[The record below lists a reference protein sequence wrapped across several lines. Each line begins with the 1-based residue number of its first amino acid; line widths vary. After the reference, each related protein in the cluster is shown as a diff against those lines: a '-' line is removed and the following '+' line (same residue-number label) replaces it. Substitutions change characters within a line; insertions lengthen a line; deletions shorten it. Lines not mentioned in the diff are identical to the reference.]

1 MKEFKM
7 NIIVSFVIFLAVI
20 LILVFISINNKEEIL
35 KLNDIK
41 VEQKSMQNIK
51 QSEGVKITVL
61 KEGNGEVVKSGDIVS
76 VNYTGRLITGT
87 VFDSNIDPE
96 FGHVDPLIF
105 VIGEGRVIEGWEIGI
120 VGMKTGEKRVL
131 EIAPEFAYG
140 ENEIGP
146 IPSNST
152 LIFEVE
158 LLKIGQ

>member
-1 MKEFKM
+1 
-7 NIIVSFVIFLAVI
+7 
-20 LILVFISINNKEEIL
+20 
-35 KLNDIK
+35 
-41 VEQKSMQNIK
+41 MQNIK